1 MPEATTS
8 PAVESGSKLQDVP
21 TSLIDRNPENPRL
34 VFRPGELEQLSDSIR
49 VYGVQVPIAVYKEG
63 RRYVLIDGER
73 RWRCSL
79 KLNKP
84 TIPAIVQDK
93 PDPLRNLLL
102 MFNIHALR
110 EQWDLLTIAMKLPRI
125 IDLVRAETGAEPNER
140 SLAERTGL
148 GRAVIRRSKLL
159 LDLPERYRQMIL
171 EELKRPKRSQKL
183 SEDLFIELERSLR
196 VVEQQLPELI
206 KDKDRVRDVL
216 LDKYRK
222 NVIGNIVQF
231 RQIAKIARS
240 EKVQVEKRTAR
251 KVLTKLFND
260 NDYSVERA
268 YSESVSVAY
277 EERDLLTRIKSLVDR
292 LTEFDREDLDDDVRE
307 QLRFLVQKATE
318 LLEE

>member
-1 MPEATTS
+1 MAEAITS
-8 PAVESGSKLQDVP
+8 PSVESGSKLQDVP
-21 TSLIDRNPENPRL
+21 TGLIDRNPENPRL
-34 VFRPGELEQLSDSIR
+34 VFRPGELEQLTDSIR

-79 KLNKP
+79 KLNKA
-84 TIPAIVQDK
+84 TIPAIVQEK
-93 PDPLRNLLL
+93 PDALRNLLL

-125 IDLVRAETGAEPNER
+125 MELVRAETGVEPNER

-159 LDLPERYRQMIL
+159 LDLPDRYRQMIL
-171 EELKRPKRSQKL
+171 EELKKPKRSQKI

-196 VVEQQLPELI
+196 VVEQQLPDLVD
-206 KDKDRVRDVL
+206 DKDRVRDVL
-216 LDKYRK
+216 LDKYRR

-240 EKVQVEKRTAR
+240 ERVQVEKRTAR
-251 KVLTKLFND
+251 KVLAKLFNE
-260 NDYSVERA
+260 NGYSVQDA
-268 YSESVSVAY
+268 YAGSVSVAY
-277 EERDLLTRIKSLVDR
+277 EERDLLTRIKSLIDR
-292 LTEFDREDLDDDVRE
+292 LSDFDPDDLDDDVRA
-307 QLRFLVQKATE
+307 QLRYLVKKATE
-318 LLEE
+318 LLEG

>member
-1 MPEATTS
+1 
-8 PAVESGSKLQDVP
+8 
-21 TSLIDRNPENPRL
+21 LIDRNPENPRL
-34 VFRPGELEQLSDSIR
+34 VFRPGELEQLTDSIR

-84 TIPAIVQDK
+84 TIPAIVQHK

-110 EQWDLLTIAMKLPRI
+110 EQLDLLTIAMKLPRI
-125 IDLVRAETGAEPNER
+125 MDLVRAETGAEPNER
-140 SLAERTGL
+140 ALAERTGL

-159 LDLPERYRQMIL
+159 LDLPERFRQMIL
-171 EELKRPKRSQKL
+171 EELKKPKRSQKL
-183 SEDLFIELERSLR
+183 SEDLFIEMERSLR

-216 LDKYRK
+216 LEKYQN

-231 RQIAKIARS
+231 PQIAKIARS
-240 EKVQVEKRTAR
+240 EKLQVEKRSAR
-251 KVLTKLFND
+251 RVLAKLFD
-260 NDYSVERA
+260 ENDYSVER
-268 YSESVSVAY
+268 
-277 EERDLLTRIKSLVDR
+277 
-292 LTEFDREDLDDDVRE
+292 
-307 QLRFLVQKATE
+307 
-318 LLEE
+318 